1 MTHRHPITHVATALA
16 LAACAALATPPADA
30 ALVARSLDGDA
41 TTVEAYHDT
50 SRGITW
56 LRDANALADAYGLA
70 ATMGYAAATAALASF
85 NADPTLNYGHGGW
98 RLPDAAGVHIVG
110 GAGCQFGTNGTTDCG
125 DNVDVAS
132 SELAHLFHVLLGNL
146 SWRDT
151 TGAVRPGVAGI
162 DWGLVD
168 TGDFDDLDAVGYW
181 SRTTS
186 YRLVFGIAQPGQVV
200 FQMNTGSQTI
210 NSPGALNAAW
220 LVHDGDIGTAVVE
233 AAVVP
238 APGSLALLA
247 PGLLALGLARP
258 SRRRGA

>member
-110 GAGCQFGTNGTTDCG
+110 GAGCQFGTTAPPTAATTWTSPA
-125 DNVDVAS
+125 AS
-132 SELAHLFHVLLGNL
+132 SH
-146 SWRDT
+146 
-151 TGAVRPGVAGI
+151 
-162 DWGLVD
+162 
-168 TGDFDDLDAVGYW
+168 
-181 SRTTS
+181 TS
-186 YRLVFGIAQPGQVV
+186 S
-200 FQMNTGSQTI
+200 TCCWET
-210 NSPGALNAAW
+210 
-220 LVHDGDIGTAVVE
+220 
-233 AAVVP
+233 
-238 APGSLALLA
+238 
-247 PGLLALGLARP
+247 
-258 SRRRGA
+258 